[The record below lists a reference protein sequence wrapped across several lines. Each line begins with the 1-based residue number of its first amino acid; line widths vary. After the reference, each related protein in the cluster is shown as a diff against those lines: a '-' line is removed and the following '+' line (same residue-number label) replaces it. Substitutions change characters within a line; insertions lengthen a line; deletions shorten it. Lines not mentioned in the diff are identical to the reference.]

1 MTNTL
6 ATSCH
11 ANIGPGERRKRL
23 VAGIGML
30 AVSLAVGMGLIV
42 TDVPRWWR
50 IGLLLPFW
58 LGALGLFE
66 ARERT
71 CVVLAA
77 RGVRNLDGGEEPIEA
92 QAVETQ
98 LRAQARKVHLLSFF
112 TAALLTLIFLLIPA
126 GDE

>member
-1 MTNTL
+1 MTSKL

-23 VAGIGML
+23 VVGIGML
-30 AVSLAVGMGLIV
+30 AVGVGLGVGLIV

-50 IGLLLPFW
+50 IGLLIPFW

-66 ARERT
+66 AKERT

-77 RGVRNLDGGEEPIEA
+77 RGVRNLDRGEERIAE
-92 QAVETQ
+92 QGVQTQ
-98 LRAQARKVHLLSFF
+98 VRARALNVHILSVF
-112 TAALLTLIFLLIPA
+112 TAALLTLACLLIPT
-126 GDE
+126 GHE